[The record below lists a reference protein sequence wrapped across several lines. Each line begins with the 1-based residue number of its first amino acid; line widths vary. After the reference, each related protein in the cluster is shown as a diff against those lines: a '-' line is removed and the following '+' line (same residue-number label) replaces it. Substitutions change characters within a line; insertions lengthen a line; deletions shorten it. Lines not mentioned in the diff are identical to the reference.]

1 MGIPTAILDPFR
13 TLGPAYEIEP
23 PNWGA
28 RNQNSLRRNLQGG
41 KIRSDGMGIR
51 GMSAKISLRVAHQR
65 HFGMKRRESL
75 HDGERLMSAKVI
87 QGWFLGGQPK

>member
-1 MGIPTAILDPFR
+1 
-13 TLGPAYEIEP
+13 
-23 PNWGA
+23 
-28 RNQNSLRRNLQGG
+28 
-41 KIRSDGMGIR
+41 
-51 GMSAKISLRVAHQR
+51 MSAKISLRVAHQR